1 MARGKSSLKR
11 LDTRRRSGDTHIMSS
26 TIGTRL
32 TTAIIVCMS
41 WCLPSRAQE
50 TARPAE
56 RTAARSVS
64 GVAAAGAVL
73 DVAQAANWAYR
84 NGGAFSIAAAGTAG
98 QDNPTPQAAPS
109 SPGAPERSRLHPT
122 AKARKRWTAAR
133 IGVLAAGVGLT
144 AAGAVLTATGPTVLV
159 RASTNC
165 FVGGYPCP
173 ALATWSGEKK
183 AGVVLLGA
191 GVPLSLAALLVH

>member
-1 MARGKSSLKR
+1 MARGKSSLKT

-26 TIGTRL
+26 AIGTRL
-32 TTAIIVCMS
+32 TTAILVCAS

-64 GVAAAGAVL
+64 PVAAAGAVL
-73 DVAQAANWAYR
+73 DAAQAANWAYR
-84 NGGAFSIAAAGTAG
+84 NGGAFSMAAAGTAR

-122 AKARKRWTAAR
+122 AKHRKRWTAAR
-133 IGVLAAGVGLT
+133 IAVVAAGVGLT
-144 AAGAVLTATGPTVLV
+144 AAGAVLTATGPMVLV
-159 RASTNC
+159 PASATCN
-165 FVGGYPCP
+165 VGGRPCS
-173 ALATWSGEKK
+173 ALTKWSSEKT

-191 GVPLSLAALLVH
+191 GVPISLAGLLVH